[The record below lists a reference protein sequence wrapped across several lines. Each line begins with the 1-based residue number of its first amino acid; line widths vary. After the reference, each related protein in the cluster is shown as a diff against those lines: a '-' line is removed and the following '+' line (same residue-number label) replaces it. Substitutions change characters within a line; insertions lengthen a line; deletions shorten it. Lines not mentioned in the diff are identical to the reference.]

1 MQEKPSPRWI
11 RPVPSDDPDSFFR
24 YLLNFGV
31 ESGDRWLDQGAGPG
45 AGVKM
50 GLPKDLIGH
59 PVANARKEFL
69 QQQQGF

>member
-1 MQEKPSPRWI
+1 
-11 RPVPSDDPDSFFR
+11 
-24 YLLNFGV
+24 LNFGV